1 MAKSIKF
8 DIPDTGKFFLTE
20 EISLSIASTENDGIL
35 SWVATSPAGKTS
47 EIGTE
52 PTINIKLSDYFTETL
67 ENIGNFEIVCYN
79 MDGLELDKI
88 IDFPVTLDI

>member
-52 PTINIKLSDYFTETL
+52 PTINIKLSLVILKLLHYLLQLTL
-67 ENIGNFEIVCYN
+67 
-79 MDGLELDKI
+79 LQ
-88 IDFPVTLDI
+88 